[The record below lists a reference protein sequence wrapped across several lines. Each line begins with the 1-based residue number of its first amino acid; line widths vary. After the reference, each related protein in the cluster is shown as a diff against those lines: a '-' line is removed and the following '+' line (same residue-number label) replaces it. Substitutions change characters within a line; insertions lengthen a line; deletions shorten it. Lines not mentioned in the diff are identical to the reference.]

1 MIAYLVLRLIQAV
14 IILILVTLMVF
25 MAMHFLPGDP
35 VLMFISQ
42 DKYADITQQELQ
54 VIRHQYGLD
63 KPLAEQYVDWIG
75 GVIHGDFGVSI
86 VQQEPVI
93 ELIRQ
98 RLPVSLYLGVLTFI
112 IFNLV
117 GMPAGII
124 CAVRR
129 GRWMDNLITVVA
141 NIGLTMPVF
150 WLGILLI
157 YLFGLY
163 LNWLPIYGYTSPFT
177 DFWLSIRQ
185 AIMPVICLS
194 VFPLPRLPTRHAPVC

>member
-1 MIAYLVLRLIQAV
+1 
-14 IILILVTLMVF
+14 
-25 MAMHFLPGDP
+25 MHFLPGDP